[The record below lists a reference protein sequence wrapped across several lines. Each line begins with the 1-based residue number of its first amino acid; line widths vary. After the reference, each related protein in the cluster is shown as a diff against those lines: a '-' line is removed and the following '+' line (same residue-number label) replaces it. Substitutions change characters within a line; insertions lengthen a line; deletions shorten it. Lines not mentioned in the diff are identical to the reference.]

1 VRQEAT
7 SGSSRKCIALILT
20 QDFGL
25 FLHQERVTNV
35 SVEPFPIAPQK
46 VLPSFLEMGHC
57 IICCWGVVV
66 LEHNNIPKIPFS
78 AIGAELM
85 ISSHITLFIVKHITS
100 LAIICAFGFW
110 TPQQNLWENHI
121 SFLIFT
127 KKKLIDYVSNL
138 GWRHWGEN
146 SFWMGIRDRDSKV
159 SQMNII
165 FCIQFIHTVL
175 NLRRLS

>member
-25 FLHQERVTNV
+25 FLHQERVTKV

-66 LEHNNIPKIPFS
+66 FEHNNIPEIPFS

-121 SFLIFT
+121 SFLIYT
-127 KKKLIDYVSNL
+127 KKINWLCLKLGIKGLRGKLLLDGYKGQRIKGRSNEYYFL
-138 GWRHWGEN
+138 
-146 SFWMGIRDRDSKV
+146 
-159 SQMNII
+159 
-165 FCIQFIHTVL
+165 HTVYSH
-175 NLRRLS
+175 RIKP